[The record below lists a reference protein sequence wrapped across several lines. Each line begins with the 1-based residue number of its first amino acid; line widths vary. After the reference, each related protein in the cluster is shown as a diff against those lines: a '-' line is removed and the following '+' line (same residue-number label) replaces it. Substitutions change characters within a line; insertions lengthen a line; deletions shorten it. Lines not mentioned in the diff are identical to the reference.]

1 MSELETI
8 QTALKRAA
16 RRRRFEQAW
25 HGFWKGG
32 FIGSIVWLVAVITY
46 KLAPIPFTTLY
57 VADGIAIL
65 IPIAGLLIGW
75 FKTSSLQ
82 QTARWVDLRQQFQ
95 ERLSTA
101 LELANEDSNENWR
114 SLLVSDAARF
124 ASQLNLRKLVPIKLP
139 HICQW
144 VLLILALGV
153 GLGFVP
159 EYRSKEFK
167 EKKLDAVVI
176 KDAGKKL
183 AELTKQNM
191 ERHPTILEPTRKA
204 LESVEQTG
212 LKFAQ
217 TSVNRT
223 DALKDLAKVTDQLKQ
238 NLNAAQNPVLK
249 QMQRAAKTENGSQTV
264 PNSDLQKKIRELEK
278 SLGKATDSKAL
289 DKLKNDMQKAQKMA
303 SGMPSDNSPAAAEA
317 RKNLAEAL
325 ANMQQQAKEMGQ
337 QMPDLNAAIAA
348 LQANQ
353 VDSLVKDLN
362 AATTDLEKLEKMS
375 KELSKLQQQ
384 TKEGKDLPEQ
394 LKFGQAQAAQSSIQ
408 KMIDA
413 LKSSKLSNTE
423 LAKMMDE
430 ISRSVDPAS
439 PYGKAAEFLKASA
452 GHLAKGDKAD
462 ASAAL
467 AKASAELQKTMD
479 QMNDAAAMMA
489 SLDALQKAEFAIA
502 TRDCWGECNNGNRPG
517 FGKGMGKG
525 MGKGRGGGG
534 VGTWTDPNSSIYPE
548 ITERW
553 DNSDVNRPDMQGK
566 GLTDRGDMKLG
577 GNIAPTKLHGQISP
591 GSSMPSITL
600 KGVNLKGQ
608 SSVEYQQATTAAQS
622 AAQSALNQDEVPR
635 AYQGAV
641 RDYFDDLKK

>member
-16 RRRRFEQAW
+16 LRRRFEQAW
-25 HGFWKGG
+25 HGFWQGF
-32 FIGSIVWLVAVITY
+32 FIGSILWLVAIIIY
-46 KLAPIPFTTLY
+46 KLAPIPSISLY
-57 VADGIAIL
+57 LVDGIAIL
-65 IPIAGLLIGW
+65 IPIIGFLSGW
-75 FKTSSLQ
+75 LKKSTLQ
-82 QTARWVDLRQQFQ
+82 QTARWVDLRQQFK

-101 LELANEDSNENWR
+101 LELAKEDSNENWR

-124 ASQLNLRKLVPIKLP
+124 ANQLDLRKLVPIKLP

-167 EKKLDAVVI
+167 EKKLDAVII

-183 AELTKQNM
+183 AELTKQNL
-191 ERHPTILEPTRKA
+191 ESRPTLLEPTRKA

-212 LKFAQ
+212 LKLAQ
-217 TSVNRT
+217 TSVSRT

-238 NLNAAQNPVLK
+238 NLNGTKNPMMK
-249 QMQRAAKTENGSQTV
+249 QMERAAKEPGSGSGMM
-264 PNSDLQKKIRELEK
+264 PNSDLQKKIKELEK

-289 DKLKNDMQKAQKMA
+289 DKLKNDMQNAQKA
-303 SGMPSDNSPAAAEA
+303 AAGMPSDNSPAAAEA
-317 RKNLAEAL
+317 RKNLAEAM

-337 QMPDLNAAIAA
+337 QLPNLDAAMAA

-353 VDSLVKDLN
+353 VDSLVKDLD
-362 AATTDLEKLEKMS
+362 AATTDLEKLKEMS
-375 KELSKLQQQ
+375 KELSQLQQQ
-384 TKEGKDLPEQ
+384 SKEGKDLPEQ
-394 LKFGQAQAAQSSIQ
+394 LKFGQAQSAQSSIQ
-408 KMIDA
+408 KMMDA
-413 LKSSKLSNTE
+413 LKSSKLSNE
-423 LAKMMDE
+423 EMAKMMNE

-452 GHLAKGDKAD
+452 GHLAKGDKAN
-462 ASAAL
+462 ASDAL
-467 AKASAELQKTMD
+467 ANASKELQKAMD
-479 QMNDAAAMMA
+479 QMSDAAAMMA
-489 SLDALQKAEFAIA
+489 SLDALQKAEFVIA
-502 TRDCWGECNNGNRPG
+502 TRNNWGECPGGKGNTPG
-517 FGKGMGKG
+517 FGKGKGGK
-525 MGKGRGGGG
+525 G
-534 VGTWTDPNSSIYPE
+534 VGTWADPESSLYPE

-553 DNSDVNRPDMQGK
+553 DNSDVKRPDMEGK

-577 GNIAPTKLHGQISP
+577 DNIAPTKLHGQISP
-591 GSSMPSITL
+591 GGSMPSITL
-600 KGVNLKGQ
+600 KGVNIKGQ

-622 AAQSALNQDEVPR
+622 AAQSALNQDQVPR